1 MNDLTTPGP
10 TGLAPAAPPMTVEE
24 ILAQRSVVVKVL
36 RHIMAEGTH
45 YGKIP
50 GTQNKSLLKPGAD
63 MLLSTFHIATDP
75 EIEDISGP
83 QEIRYRVRLRGL
95 TMGSGQLVG
104 VGVGEAS
111 SNEEKYRWRK
121 ANSREY
127 DATPENMRRVKYY
140 TDNDVRQVRA
150 NPYDQVNTI
159 LKMAKK
165 RASVDLVLTA
175 LAAAEIFDNIDE
187 TLKRAEAEE
196 RQRDAA
202 PVNFDDVPSSRA
214 ETAQPRQDSAQ
225 SPAETGELNIG
236 HVRKAADDAGLR
248 DIDVLNSAG
257 VNNWQD
263 ITGDKLA
270 QAMTWIEE
278 NSP

>member
-187 TLKRAEAEE
+187 TLRRAEAEE